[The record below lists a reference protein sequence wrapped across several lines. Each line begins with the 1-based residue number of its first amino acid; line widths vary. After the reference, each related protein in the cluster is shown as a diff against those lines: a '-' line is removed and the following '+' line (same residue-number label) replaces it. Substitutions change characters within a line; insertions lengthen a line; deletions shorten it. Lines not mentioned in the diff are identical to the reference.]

1 MQATHLKVNHF
12 LCYNLTKKYK
22 SVGAIIFY
30 KGKYLIQK
38 RDNKKNI
45 FFPNFWGVFGGN
57 VKNNENTKKA
67 ILRELKEE
75 LNLSFKEPI
84 KKLSLKISSKN
95 FKPVRDRIFYVCEPK
110 IIKKKIKIYEG
121 KDFALLSFYS
131 LKKLNFVPWD
141 FSAISYHYYD
151 TVKNLQILPKK

>member
-1 MQATHLKVNHF
+1 MVLNNNLLNNLNLKN
-12 LCYNLTKKYK
+12 KYK

-57 VKNNENTKKA
+57 LKNNENTKTA
-67 ILRELKEE
+67 ISREIKEE
-75 LNLSFKEPI
+75 LNLSFKKPI

-95 FKPVRDRIFYVCEPK
+95 FKPVRERTFYICELK
-110 IIKKKIKIYEG
+110 IMPKKIKIYEG
-121 KDFALLSFYS
+121 KDFALISFKK

-151 TVKNLQILPKK
+151 TVKKLQILPKN